1 MSRCERKEAMAD
13 KGSDACKIL
22 FYISLFLMS
31 VLVFESTS
39 VILAVAVALL
49 ALYYFTSKSSR
60 RDQF

>member
-13 KGSDACKIL
+13 KGSDVYKVL
-22 FYISLFLMS
+22 FYISLFLIS
-31 VLVFESTS
+31 FLVFESTS

-49 ALYYFTSKSSR
+49 ALYYFTSKSSS

>member
-1 MSRCERKEAMAD
+1 MVG
-13 KGSDACKIL
+13 KGSDVYKIL
-22 FYISLFLMS
+22 FYIGLFLIS
-31 VLVFESTS
+31 FLVFESAS

>member
-1 MSRCERKEAMAD
+1 MAG
-13 KGSDACKIL
+13 KGNDIYKIL
-22 FYISLFLMS
+22 FYIGLFLIS
-31 VLVFESTS
+31 FLVFESTS